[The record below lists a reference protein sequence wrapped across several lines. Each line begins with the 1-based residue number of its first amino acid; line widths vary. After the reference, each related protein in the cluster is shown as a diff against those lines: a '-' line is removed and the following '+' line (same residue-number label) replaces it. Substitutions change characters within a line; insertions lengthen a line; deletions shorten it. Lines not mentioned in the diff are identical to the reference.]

1 MPASHRVGGDSE
13 VGNLCAPPQL
23 PGPFPLAPLAL
34 VLTGPALAGGCG
46 AGTQPATTLVMSKR
60 GIPQLNQPSLRGDQ
74 LVRVQVEIPKRLSPE
89 ERKLVEE
96 LRDINKVAVAR

>member
-1 MPASHRVGGDSE
+1 M
-13 VGNLCAPPQL
+13 
-23 PGPFPLAPLAL
+23 
-34 VLTGPALAGGCG
+34 LTGTRFGRRPGCFFLTLADVCPGGGGGG

-60 GIPQLNQPSLRGDQ
+60 GIPQLNQPSVRGDQ